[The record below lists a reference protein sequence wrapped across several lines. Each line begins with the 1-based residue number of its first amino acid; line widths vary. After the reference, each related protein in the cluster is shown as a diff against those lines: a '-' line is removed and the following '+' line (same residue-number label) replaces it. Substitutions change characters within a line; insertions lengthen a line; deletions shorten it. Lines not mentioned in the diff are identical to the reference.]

1 MHWGADATGLLSC
14 PVHPLMV
21 ASQLLRA
28 LSTTLKKLAS
38 HRKAKASEG
47 ESPNGV
53 KYMKFTWEVPE
64 RSARSFFPN
73 WEERGQPQLSIEKT
87 NHQGPP
93 VKGPTRDSQRSCF
106 PEGNSIWFAPKWG
119 AAAVYLFKGGEQL
132 LRTLPGRPASSR
144 YKLPSHP
151 LKPLKLT
158 GQDCGKVQVR
168 AITQPCS
175 QSQALLVTS
184 RMTQVNCLAPRNL
197 SFLAHNM
204 GLEYLFCRI
213 AENHVIWRNSP
224 ANEIFSK

>member
-119 AAAVYLFKGGEQL
+119 AAAVYLNKLREVNSSSEHCQGGQQVL
-132 LRTLPGRPASSR
+132 DTNCLPILWNPWSWQARTVGKCRSG
-144 YKLPSHP
+144 PSHNH
-151 LKPLKLT
+151 
-158 GQDCGKVQVR
+158 VVR
-168 AITQPCS
+168 ARLC
-175 QSQALLVTS
+175 
-184 RMTQVNCLAPRNL
+184 
-197 SFLAHNM
+197 
-204 GLEYLFCRI
+204 
-213 AENHVIWRNSP
+213 W
-224 ANEIFSK
+224 